1 MAQYKLY
8 GRIHINGV
16 QSYING
22 VTACLDTIEA
32 VPDGKKLLQ
41 KICALTHKVTIEDTN
56 EGNACSAQALS
67 ACPALPVTIAEKNQA
82 GFAVELKTVIDRAK
96 VGGLTMEHLARQL
109 SAGLSPATYMSAKNV
124 GAPSQKKPA
133 PAGMSAQDVMLHAG
147 LQTAA
152 AMAILQD
159 LLAGK
164 RTVSNLPEDWDYE
177 LPRLLRNYLTP
188 GTGAASVVKFNHTKT
203 FHCLDDP
210 AMHKRPPAIG
220 LFHELIHAF
229 HNSSGVNMALVKKDG
244 ENIEEIITTGMPP
257 YNFEELSDNKMRTQ
271 WPSHLELRRNY

>member
-16 QSYING
+16 QSYIDG

-41 KICALTHKVTIEDTN
+41 KICALSSKVTIEHTDD
-56 EGNACSAQALS
+56 GNACTRLAATG
-67 ACPALPVTIAEKNQA
+67 CPVLPVAIDEKNQGA
-82 GFAVELKTVIDRAK
+82 FANELQVAIGRAK
-96 VGGLTMEHLARQL
+96 FGGLTLEHLARQL
-109 SAGLSPATYMSAKNV
+109 AAGLSPATYMSAKNV
-124 GAPSQKKPA
+124 VAPTQKSPA
-133 PAGMSAQDVMLHAG
+133 PAGTSAQDIMLHAG
-147 LQTAA
+147 LQTTA
-152 AMAILQD
+152 AMTILQD
-159 LLAGK
+159 LMSGK
-164 RTVSNLPEDWDYE
+164 RTVANLPEDWDYE

-188 GTGAASVVKFNHTKT
+188 GTGSASLVEFNHTKT

-220 LFHELIHAF
+220 LCHELIHAF
-229 HNSSGVNMALVKKDG
+229 HNSGGVNLAMVRKDD

-257 YNFEELSDNKMRTQ
+257 YNFEELSDNKMRAQ